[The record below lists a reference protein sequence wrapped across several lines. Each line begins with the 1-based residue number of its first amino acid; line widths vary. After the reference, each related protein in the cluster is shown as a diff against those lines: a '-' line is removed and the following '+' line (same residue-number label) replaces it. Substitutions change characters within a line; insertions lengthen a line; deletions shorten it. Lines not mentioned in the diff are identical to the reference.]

1 MSATHLSTT
10 IDTSDVPTVATRE
23 LAVAL
28 KLLSGEKSHV
38 LPAQALSEDNLR
50 RVEQYFW
57 QASKRD
63 RTRKVAVLL
72 RFRGLL
78 EACQSRRL
86 NSLIHAH
93 GEEAL
98 VAALNVAA
106 TMRLNAKWGFNPLKI
121 ARAVGEA
128 LSASA
133 GSRMELAA
141 AA

>member
-1 MSATHLSTT
+1 MSAMINPAA

-28 KLLSGEKSHV
+28 KLLSGAKSHV
-38 LPAQALSEDNLR
+38 IPAHALSEDNLR
-50 RVEQYFW
+50 RVEQHFW

-78 EACQSRRL
+78 EACQSRRV
-86 NSLIHAH
+86 SQLIHSH

-98 VAALNVAA
+98 VAALDAAA
-106 TMRLNAKWGFNPLKI
+106 TMRLNAKWGFNPLKL
-121 ARAVGEA
+121 ARAVGDA

-133 GSRMELAA
+133 GSRMEFAA